1 MQADAERKLARKK
14 EINRNKAERK
24 FIRDASSQK
33 DKPEDIKKQL
43 QEMISLEEN
52 GTLSKMQ
59 RLQKKVLQE
68 AYDHALKRKIV
79 SGPHACMVRITSQC
93 INHMNLMMMRGHV

>member
-1 MQADAERKLARKK
+1 MQADAERKAARKK

-33 DKPEDIKKQL
+33 DKPDDIKKQL
-43 QEMISLEEN
+43 QDMISLEEAGN
-52 GTLSKMQ
+52 LSKMQ

-68 AYDHALKRKIV
+68 AYDHALKKKIV
-79 SGPHACMVRITSQC
+79 GIPCCPCPCPCPCMPMWPC
-93 INHMNLMMMRGHV
+93 LAA

>member
-1 MQADAERKLARKK
+1 
-14 EINRNKAERK
+14 
-24 FIRDASSQK
+24 
-33 DKPEDIKKQL
+33 
-43 QEMISLEEN
+43 MISLEEN

-79 SGPHACMVRITSQC
+79 SGRCGVIGPGMPWVVR
-93 INHMNLMMMRGHV
+93 